1 MLGLIQRVSSALVT
15 IDDAEVAKIDQGLV
29 ILLGIQK
36 NDTEDDAEKLLL
48 KTLRYR
54 IFPDLNG
61 KMNQSLSDIAG
72 ELLIVSQFTLAAETR
87 KGLRPSFSSAAAP
100 DQAES
105 LYDYFLSL
113 ARDKHPIVQH
123 GQFGAD
129 MKVALTNDGP
139 VTFMLQS

>member
-72 ELLIVSQFTLAAETR
+72 ELLIVSQFTLAADTR
-87 KGLRPSFSSAAAP
+87 KGLRPGFSSAAPP

-113 ARDKHPIVQH
+113 AKDKHSIVQH
-123 GQFGAD
+123 GKFGAN
-129 MKVALTNDGP
+129 MRVTLTNDGP